1 MEENFAGT
9 HSNLSLT
16 HAHNPGIAVGLHATH
31 PLTGARVPV
40 YIADYIIG
48 EYGTKAVMGV
58 PAHDDRDLL
67 FANEHGLPVVK
78 VIEVPEAKKGGSEGR
93 EEREREEENGVL
105 VNSGQFSGMS
115 VEQGR
120 REITR
125 YAKREGFG
133 DHMTQ
138 YKLRDWLISRQRYWG
153 APIPV
158 LYCDKCG
165 VSYFLKKKL

>member
-1 MEENFAGT
+1 
-9 HSNLSLT
+9 
-16 HAHNPGIAVGLHATH
+16 
-31 PLTGARVPV
+31 
-40 YIADYIIG
+40 
-48 EYGTKAVMGV
+48 MGV

-78 VIEVPEAKKGGSEGR
+78 VIEVPEGR
-93 EEREREEENGVL
+93 NEREEEESGVL
-105 VNSGQFSGMS
+105 VNSGQFTGMS

-120 REITR
+120 REIAN
-125 YAKREGFG
+125 YAEREGLG
-133 DHMTQ
+133 GHMTQ

-165 VSYFLKKKL
+165 VSNHTCYRMASNF

>member
-1 MEENFAGT
+1 
-9 HSNLSLT
+9 
-16 HAHNPGIAVGLHATH
+16 
-31 PLTGARVPV
+31 
-40 YIADYIIG
+40 
-48 EYGTKAVMGV
+48 MGV

-78 VIEVPEAKKGGSEGR
+78 VIEVSEKEGEGVSEGR
-93 EEREREEENGVL
+93 EEEENGVL
-105 VNSGQFSGMS
+105 VNSEQFTGMS
-115 VEQGR
+115 IEQGR

-125 YAKREGFG
+125 YAEREGFG
-133 DHMTQ
+133 GHMTQ

-165 VSYFLKKKL
+165 VSHRD